1 MIAIENWAALKVGRS
16 NLPKLQRLVAADVE
30 LEHLIEIAIK
40 QVALM
45 VHAKS

>member
-1 MIAIENWAALKVGRS
+1 MIAIENWAALKVVRS
-16 NLPKLQRLVAADVE
+16 NLPKLQRLFVADVE

-45 VHAKS
+45 VHAQS